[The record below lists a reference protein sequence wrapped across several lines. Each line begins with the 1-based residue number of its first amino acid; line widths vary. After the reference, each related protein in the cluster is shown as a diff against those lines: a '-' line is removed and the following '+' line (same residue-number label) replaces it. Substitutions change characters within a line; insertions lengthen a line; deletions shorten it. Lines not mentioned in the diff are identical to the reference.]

1 MKRYSKF
8 KVKEKCYALPHDG
21 LCGDCVSD
29 SMQVYTGEILQKT
42 LAWVDYTIIGG
53 KLKREYTF
61 SLIVYS
67 THTGE
72 FLLYK
77 PACLS
82 HNEQTHKVHKIYSQ
96 IQTN

>member
-8 KVKEKCYALPHDG
+8 KVKENVTPCHMT
-21 LCGDCVSD
+21 DCVVIAWVT